1 MNKSLKSFMA
11 VSLILAT
18 ALLPTNNLVKHA
30 EKAIHQNSWEAKPLM
45 KIKKAGTLATAGYTP
60 AQIRKAYGVDKVSA
74 TGAGQTIAIVDAY
87 GSPTMQ
93 NDLSVFSS
101 QFGLPQATLSI
112 AYPTGKPSTTDGG
125 WALETAMDVEWAHAI
140 APGAKILLVV
150 AKTASDS
157 DLLAAID
164 YATSNGAQV
173 VSNSWGGGE
182 FSGESSYD
190 THFKH
195 TGVTYLASSGDDGSG
210 SEWPACSPYVLS
222 VGGTTLNLDS
232 SGNYLSETAWS
243 GSGGDTSS
251 YYSRPTYQ
259 SNWTSVVGSY
269 RGDPDISWVADPS
282 TGASVYSSTK
292 DNGQS
297 GWFVVGGTSL
307 GSPSVAG
314 VIALLNQNR
323 GANYTSFD
331 AISKL
336 YSVAGTAGSTGY
348 TTNFNDVKSG
358 SNGGYSAKTG
368 YDLVTGLGSP
378 KVNNLLTSAK

>member
-1 MNKSLKSFMA
+1 
-11 VSLILAT
+11 
-18 ALLPTNNLVKHA
+18 
-30 EKAIHQNSWEAKPLM
+30 M

>member
-1 MNKSLKSFMA
+1 MA

-18 ALLPTNNLVKHA
+18 ALLPTNNLVKNA

-45 KIKKAGTLATAGYTP
+45 KIKKAGTLATAGYSP

-101 QFGLPQATLSI
+101 QFGLAQANLSI

-195 TGVTYLASSGDDGSG
+195 TGVTYLASSGDDGAG

-232 SGNYLSETAWS
+232 AGNYLSETAWS

>member
-18 ALLPTNNLVKHA
+18 ALLPTNNLVKNA

-45 KIKKAGTLATAGYTP
+45 KIKKAGTLATAGYSP

-101 QFGLPQATLSI
+101 QFGLAQANLSI

-195 TGVTYLASSGDDGSG
+195 TGVTYLASSGDDGAG

-232 SGNYLSETAWS
+232 AGNYLSETAWS